1 MPVIFGSIEQRRIHL
16 EGSGMQALLASL
28 VVSMGVKDAAY
39 KSGMAAAR
47 AEAKKTQQDF
57 DKSTDGMSN
66 AVERTAKRVNEATV
80 KIADSVAQAGQKVRT
95 TGLAL
100 TAGLTLG
107 LGGMAKVSKD
117 AASDFQAAM
126 NSVHAALINASP
138 EQLDKLRNAALT
150 MGPAVGRS
158 ANEAAGAIEALAK
171 NGMSATE
178 ILAGGLQSA
187 LTLAVVG
194 QTDLSVAADATT
206 DIIQQFNLSVS
217 DLPSIVN
224 KVTGALD
231 VSKMG
236 MDDYRLAIGQ
246 VGGVAGGLGYSFD
259 DMNTA
264 LAATASYFQS
274 GSDAG
279 TSFKT
284 FLTTLNPQSKEAE
297 RVLTK
302 LGVITKEGGNA
313 FYTAA
318 HQAKPLA
325 EIAEVLRQKF
335 GNLSDRSLQEAMT
348 TVFGADAM
356 RTGIALMKEGAAGI
370 NEVQASIEKVTAGQK
385 MGALLDGE
393 AAATQRLAGAWER
406 LKIAIGD
413 AGIVQALELIKNTA
427 ATVVGAIAGLPRWFM
442 MLVVAAGAVTAA
454 TGPLILALGVLAKY
468 AIPFLLLR
476 LGPLALGFAVL
487 INPMGVVIRLLAQLA
502 LNAGA
507 SAMLGALG
515 TRLLALAGP
524 IGLAVSLLT
533 LLAPLMFKTAEA
545 SQEAKDAATK
555 LDDANSDATETAM
568 RLATATGKARDE
580 ILKKAKADRI
590 GAAAA
595 IANARSQLATARAEL
610 ARAQVQAP
618 KQDKSVGGAALTLL
632 ATAGFDPTLILPRT
646 GRVQDAK
653 AEVAQRAQNAA
664 RAEANFR
671 TIDNAINGAE
681 AAGKPTKVDMNFD
694 DPKKPRT
701 KKTRDT
707 ADDAARNEAAYQDEL
722 GRSRVERLQAEADL
736 TDNARTRFAADVA
749 ALEEERASY
758 IRQNRV
764 DKDLTDAQ
772 RASLLAAKDQV
783 LERRRDV
790 VQQTL
795 TVALAQED
803 YDLAK
808 ARNDAAQEHV
818 RVAIDAADS
827 VKARRDGEL
836 RLLDLQQQQE
846 AADLDLI
853 LATKATGSAEWSNA
867 TARKDALQGIYD
879 QRRAATMRGNETSAQ
894 SLVRQLNM
902 SGDALKESVE
912 DAGVSA
918 MRDFNGEMADAIIK
932 AKSLGEVFSNTF
944 KRIGASLLEL
954 ALQQALLKPL
964 ATSLFGAN
972 GGGGAF
978 ASIGNFFA
986 SSFGGARK
994 NGGGISAGKW
1004 YNVGEDGPE
1013 RFYPG
1018 ISGTVVPND
1027 GVGRS
1032 APRPVSFDLRG
1043 AVMTQDLLTQMQNMA
1058 NGAAVQGAHGGAR
1071 MAMDTL
1077 RKASRQSL

>member
-1 MPVIFGSIEQRRIHL
+1 
-16 EGSGMQALLASL
+16 MQALLASL
-28 VVSMGVKDAAY
+28 VVSMGVKDEAY
-39 KSGMAAAR
+39 KAGMSAAR

-57 DKSTDGMSN
+57 DKSTDGMAG
-66 AVERTAKRVNEATV
+66 AVERTAKRVNEAAV

-126 NSVHAALINASP
+126 NGVHAALINASP
-138 EQLDKLRNAALT
+138 EQLDKLRDAALS

-158 ANEAAGAIEALAK
+158 ATEAAGAIEALAK
-171 NGMSATE
+171 NGMSAAE
-178 ILAGGLQSA
+178 ILAGGLKSA

-194 QTDLSVAADATT
+194 QTDLNVAADATT
-206 DIIQQFNLSVS
+206 DIIQQFGKTAA
-217 DLPSIVN
+217 DLPEIVD

-302 LGVITKEGGNA
+302 LGVITKENGNA
-313 FYTAA
+313 FFTAA
-318 HQAKPLA
+318 GQAKPLA

-335 GNLSDRSLQEAMT
+335 GKLSDRSLQDAMT
-348 TVFGADAM
+348 TAFGTDAM

-385 MGALLDGE
+385 MAVLLDGE
-393 AAATQRLAGAWER
+393 AAATQRLAGAWEKA
-406 LKIAIGD
+406 KIAIGD
-413 AGIVQALELIKNTA
+413 AGILQAITLIKNTA
-427 ATVVGAIAGLPRWFM
+427 ATMINAVAGAPPWFLKLGVAVGA
-442 MLVVAAGAVTAA
+442 VAAA
-454 TGPLILALGVLAKY
+454 TGPMILVMLTLAKV
-468 AIPFLLLR
+468 ALPLLLLR
-476 LGPLALGFAVL
+476 LGPIALGFAAL
-487 INPMGVVIRLLAQLA
+487 INPVGVVIRLLAQLA
-502 LNAGA
+502 LQAGA
-507 SAMLGALG
+507 SAMLQALG

-545 SQEAKDAATK
+545 SQAAKDAATK
-555 LDDANSDATETAM
+555 LDDANSAATDTAT

-580 ILKKAKADRI
+580 ILGKAKADRVA
-590 GAAAA
+590 AAAA
-595 IANARSQLATARAEL
+595 IANARANLAAARAEL
-610 ARAQVQAP
+610 ARAQAQAP

-664 RAEANFR
+664 KAEANFR
-671 TIDNAINGAE
+671 TIDDAINGAE
-681 AAGKPTKVDMNFD
+681 AAGKPTKIDMGFD

-707 ADDAARNEAAYQDEL
+707 ADDAARNEAAFQDEL

-795 TVALAQED
+795 TVALAQEG

-808 ARNDAAQEHV
+808 ARNDAAQEQV

-827 VKARRDGEL
+827 VAVRRDGEL

-846 AADLDLI
+846 EADLDLI

-867 TARKDALQGIYD
+867 AARKDALKGVYD

-894 SLVRQLNM
+894 TFMRQMNM

-912 DAGVSA
+912 DAGVGALHDLNTELS
-918 MRDFNGEMADAIIK
+918 DAILG
-932 AKSLGEVFSNTF
+932 AKSLGDAFTNMGR
-944 KRIGASLLEL
+944 RIVGSLLDI
-954 ALQQALLKPL
+954 AIQQAIIKPL
-964 ATSLFGAN
+964 ANSLFGA
-972 GGGGAF
+972 GGGGGVF

-1004 YNVGEDGPE
+1004 YNVGENGPE

-1027 GVGRS
+1027 GGK
-1032 APRPVSFDLRG
+1032 ARG
-1043 AVMTQDLLTQMQNMA
+1043 AGNTQYIDMR
-1058 NGAAVQGAHGGAR
+1058 GAMVDQDVWGKVNQIATAR
-1071 MAMDTL
+1071 AGEAY
-1077 RKASRQSL
+1077 RASAKHTESTIAGVARQRL